1 MNPDYGIQKAIGHLQ
16 KAHECLNKIDT
27 TRVSSRG
34 KQMLEIELRA
44 LCEKAAE
51 SDINVSLSFG
61 GKKLQINLTKE
72 QEAALRAQLEIK
84 P

>member
-16 KAHECLNKIDT
+16 KAQECLNKIDINAA
-27 TRVSSRG
+27 SSRG
-34 KQMLEIELRA
+34 KHMLEIELRA
-44 LCEKAAE
+44 LHVPD
-51 SDINVSLSFG
+51 SNLSLSFG